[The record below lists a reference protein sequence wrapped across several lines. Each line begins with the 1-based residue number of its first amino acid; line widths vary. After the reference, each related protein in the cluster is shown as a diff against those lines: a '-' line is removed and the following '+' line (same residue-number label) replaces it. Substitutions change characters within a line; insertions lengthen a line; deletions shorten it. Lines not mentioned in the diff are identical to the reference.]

1 MHAAKTQGFDMRRIL
16 NLNQPSAVFVKM
28 IGLFVVVI
36 PAVLYGILL
45 LWNRT
50 EIVRPLRS
58 LIRISFTVGA
68 LIFVILLILII
79 AEQIQDRYID
89 VQYQKNRDRK
99 LPLADGNYECQYC
112 GNQKVKRNDKTCLVC
127 GKELK

>member
-1 MHAAKTQGFDMRRIL
+1 MRRIL
-16 NLNQPSAVFVKM
+16 NLNQPGAVFVKM

-112 GNQKVKRNDKTCLVC
+112 GNQKVKKNDKTCLVC